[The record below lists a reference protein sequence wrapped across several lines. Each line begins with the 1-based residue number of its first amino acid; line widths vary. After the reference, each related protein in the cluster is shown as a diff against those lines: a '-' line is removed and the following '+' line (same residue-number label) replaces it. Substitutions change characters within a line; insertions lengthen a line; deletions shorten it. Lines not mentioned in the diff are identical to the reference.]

1 MSSEITAVRPQVP
14 PVESLANPVRHAG
27 ALSCA
32 VPSFADAS
40 KLLSAPYSCLVMHT
54 RRKHV
59 ALPPMYLK
67 KKRTGI
73 EEELGSE
80 LLKFSQSFNGVPLAY
95 DNIRIVGQHGDI
107 HDDSGYIHMDIEA
120 NFILFRPQEGRK
132 LVGKV
137 NKLGESHVGCLV
149 HSCFNASILK
159 PRLVSL
165 QTWMDFGPKIGDDL
179 EFDVTALDANTAGV
193 LLIRGKLHSTRQ
205 VELMALGESSESN
218 AFVDQAKPEPQPQSV
233 SVQTTTTHDSTD
245 NTLKKEVKEEE
256 SEVLLASSQDENTVP
271 ELNGMDETNGNDLSG
286 KKKKKKKKEKEVK
299 TEPEE
304 DSPSNSSGY
313 RSDKPSK
320 KRKHNLSMDLNEVDD
335 PPKPKKKKKKHDVN

>member
-1 MSSEITAVRPQVP
+1 MSSEITAACPQVP
-14 PVESLANPVRHAG
+14 PVGLQGNPVMHAG
-27 ALSCA
+27 VLPCA

-54 RRKHV
+54 HRKHV

-95 DNIRIVGQHGDI
+95 DDVRIVGPHGDI

-120 NFILFRPQEGRK
+120 NFILFRPQRGQK

-159 PRLVSL
+159 PRPVPL
-165 QTWMDFGPKIGDDL
+165 QTWLDFGPKIGDEL
-179 EFDVTALDANTAGV
+179 EFDVTALDADTAGV
-193 LLIRGKLHSTRQ
+193 LLIRGKLHSTRVQ
-205 VELMALGESSESN
+205 ELMALGESSQSN
-218 AFVDQAKPEPQPQSV
+218 ADQAEPESEPESE
-233 SVQTTTTHDSTD
+233 QTTVTAHDSTD
-245 NTLKKEVKEEE
+245 NTLKKEFKEED
-256 SEVLLASSQDENTVP
+256 SEVVIASSQDENTVP
-271 ELNGMDETNGNDLSG
+271 ELNGTDETNGNDLSG
-286 KKKKKKKKEKEVK
+286 KKKKKKKKKEKEVK
-299 TEPEE
+299 AEPED

-320 KRKHNLSMDLNEVDD
+320 KRKHDVSMDINEVDD
-335 PPKPKKKKKKHDVN
+335 PPKSKKKKKKHDI